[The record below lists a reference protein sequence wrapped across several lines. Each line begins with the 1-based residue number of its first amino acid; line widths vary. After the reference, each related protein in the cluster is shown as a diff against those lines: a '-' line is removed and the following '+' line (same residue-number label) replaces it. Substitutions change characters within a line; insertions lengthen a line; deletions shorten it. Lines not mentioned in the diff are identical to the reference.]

1 MDTHIL
7 DIFSKYN
14 DNTKYIC
21 FLNVITFLLI
31 ILVISPINVG
41 FFTKL
46 LLNLIILYLLI
57 YSIKTNYNATK
68 NLYNINN
75 IFSNPSLASIRNNMC
90 ISFFYTF
97 LMTLLAFYV
106 FFNIFF

>member
-1 MDTHIL
+1 MNREIL

-21 FLNVITFLLI
+21 FLNVIAFLLI
-31 ILVISPINVG
+31 IIVTSPLNIG

-46 LLNLIILYLLI
+46 LLNLTIISLLI
-57 YSIKTNYNATK
+57 YSITTNYNATK
-68 NLYNINN
+68 KLFNINN
-75 IFSNPSLASIRNNMC
+75 IFSNPYLASIRNNMC

-97 LMTLLAFYV
+97 LMSLLVFYV
-106 FFNIFF
+106 FINIFF